1 MLGSFTQAKNAAH
14 RAQVEKAVKEGVEL
28 PNFPKLHTL
37 PQDFVQDALLLSDIL
52 NLNEISAIEL
62 LIAGEQQLPQ

>member
-1 MLGSFTQAKNAAH
+1 MQAKNAAH
-14 RAQVEKAVKEGVEL
+14 RAKLEKAVKEGLDL

-37 PQDFVQDALLLSDIL
+37 PQDFIQDAMLLSDIL

-62 LIAGEQQLPQ
+62 LLAGEQQLPQ